1 MRVAPIVRP
10 GYDRAVEEGSAG
22 GRAMGWSGRLRPA
35 AVRSAAARGAAL
47 LGALVVMLGAW
58 TGRAQPH
65 QADTLVIGITQYPST
80 LHPMFDAMLAKSYVL
95 ALGRRPFTV
104 YDASWKL
111 VCLLCVE
118 LPTLENGGAE
128 RIALDDGRA
137 GIAVTYSIHPDAR
150 WGDGTPVSV
159 RDVQFAYEVGRRP
172 ESGVSN
178 LELYR
183 RILKVEVHDDRRF
196 TLHVDRVTYQYNAI
210 TDFAVLPEHLERAA
224 FAEPANYR
232 QRSLYETQPAHA
244 GLYFGPYRV
253 TGVTPG
259 AEIVLERNPTWWG
272 KPPAFKRIVVKVIE
286 NTAALEANLLSGAVD
301 YVAGELGLSL
311 DQALAFEKRHAQRFD
326 VQFKPG
332 LIYEHIDLNL
342 DNPLLKDRRIRQ
354 ALILGL
360 DREAISKQLFEGR
373 QPVAD
378 GSISPLDR
386 MRAGD
391 LPRWRYDPKRAA
403 ALLEEAG
410 WTLKDRWRQNERG
423 ERLRFELM
431 TTAGHRVRELVQQV
445 LQSQWRQLGID
456 VRIRNEPAR
465 TVFGETVSKRQFGA
479 MAMFA
484 WSSAPENVPR
494 TTLHSQQIPS
504 ASNNWAGQNYTGFA
518 DAEMDQLL
526 DTIEIELDEEKR
538 RPMWRRIEEIY
549 VTELPALPLYFRA
562 DPFIIPKW
570 LKGVVPTG
578 HQFPT
583 TLWVEDWRVEPTN

>member
-1 MRVAPIVRP
+1 MAW
-10 GYDRAVEEGSAG
+10 A
-22 GRAMGWSGRLRPA
+22 GRL
-35 AVRSAAARGAAL
+35 RSAAAWSVGL
-47 LGALVVMLGAW
+47 LGGMAIAFGA
-58 TGRAQPH
+58 GDSRAQPQ
-65 QADTLVIGITQYPST
+65 QADTLVIGMTQYPST
-80 LHPMFDAMLAKSYVL
+80 LNPLFDSMLAKSYVL
-95 ALGRRPFTV
+95 ALVRRPFTV
-104 YDASWKL
+104 FDASWNL

-118 LPTLENGGAE
+118 LPTLENGGAQ
-128 RIALDDGRA
+128 RIALDDGKA
-137 GIAVTYSIHPDAR
+137 GIAVTYTIHPEAR
-150 WGDGTPVSV
+150 WADGTPVST
-159 RDVQFAYEVGRRP
+159 RDVLFTYEVGRRP
-172 ESGVSN
+172 DAGVSN
-178 LELYR
+178 SELYR
-183 RILKVEVHDDRRF
+183 RILKVEAHDERRF
-196 TLHVDRVTYQYNAI
+196 TFHVDRVTYQYNAI

-224 FAEPANYR
+224 FAEPASYR
-232 QRSLYETQPAHA
+232 QRSLYETQPTNA
-244 GLYFGPYRV
+244 GLYHGPYRV

-259 AEIVLERNPTWWG
+259 AEIVLERNANWWG
-272 KPPAFKRIVVKVIE
+272 KAPAFKRIVVKVIE
-286 NTAALEANLLSGAVD
+286 NTAALEANLLSGAID

-332 LIYEHIDLNL
+332 LIYEHIDFNL
-342 DNPLLKDRRIRQ
+342 DNPVLKDRRVRQ

-386 MRAGD
+386 MRATD
-391 LPRWRYDPKRAA
+391 LARWRYDPKRAA
-403 ALLEEAG
+403 ALLDEAG

-465 TVFGETVSKRQFGA
+465 TFFGETVSKRQFSA

-494 TTLHSQQIPS
+494 TTLHSTQIPS
-504 ASNNWAGQNYTGFA
+504 AANNWAGQNYTGFA
-518 DAEMDQLL
+518 EPEMDQLL
-526 DTIEIELDEEKR
+526 DAIELELDAEKR

-549 VTELPALPLYFRA
+549 VNELPALPLYFRA
-562 DPFIIPKW
+562 DPFILPKW

-583 TLWVEDWRVEPTN
+583 TLWVEDWRVDAAN